1 MTQFR
6 QLTPELCHN
15 KLSFVILWTESVST
29 EQYYYPVVSDN
40 LPKHIK
46 KGHQLVF
53 SRQDLSAREADMF
66 ALMIAQMKTNDWDHS
81 TPHYEFTSNQ
91 LSDWLGVDTKHI
103 GSNLSPV
110 ANRLA
115 SRKIGIKRE
124 NAKGETEFDYRP
136 LFKHIA
142 YKNGVLTMVPND
154 MLKSEYI
161 EYNHGF
167 ALINTRNFFDV
178 KKEYSKRLY
187 ELLSRFKSKGYEM
200 HTQSLQELKGVF
212 GLLDEAGKI
221 KKDKSSFKNNSVFM
235 KRCIRQSITDLSE
248 HPQIKKELL
257 FIDSDKGDF
266 GFELVKKGRTITGIR
281 FLFRWLKLGT
291 IDELNQHDAI
301 KTIKEL
307 ELKRLQENVKL
318 SDGELETLA
327 IAYQCIGKD
336 EKAAQIEQTLAKR
349 HFTPEP
355 ESQSADDDLDA
366 FLDKINTLTEVNGNP
381 DY

>member
-6 QLTPELCHN
+6 QLTPKLCHN
-15 KLSFVILWTESVST
+15 KLSFVILWTELVNT
-29 EQYYYPVVSDN
+29 EEYYYPAVSDN

-53 SRQDLSAREADMF
+53 SRQDLSAREADLF
-66 ALMIAQMKTNDWDHS
+66 ALMIAQMKSNDWDHS
-81 TPHYEFTSNQ
+81 TPHYAFTSNQ

-124 NAKGETEFDYRP
+124 NVKGDIEFDYRP

-200 HTQSLQELKGVF
+200 HVQSLQELKGVF

-235 KRCIRQSITDLSE
+235 KRCIRQSITDLSI

-327 IAYQCIGKD
+327 IAYQYIGKD
-336 EKAAQIEQTLAKR
+336 DKAAQIEQTRSEERRVGKECRL
-349 HFTPEP
+349 
-355 ESQSADDDLDA
+355 
-366 FLDKINTLTEVNGNP
+366 
-381 DY
+381 

>member
-1 MTQFR
+1 MNDEQF
-6 QLTPELCHN
+6 
-15 KLSFVILWTESVST
+15 
-29 EQYYYPVVSDN
+29 YYPVVSDR

-66 ALMIAQMKTNDWDHS
+66 ALMIAHMKADDWNTT

-91 LSDWLGVDTKHI
+91 LSEWLGVESKHI

-115 SRKIGIKRE
+115 SRKIGIKIE
-124 NAKGETEFDYRP
+124 SKKGDTEFDYRP

-161 EYNHGF
+161 EYNQGF

-187 ELLSRFKSKGYEM
+187 ELLSRFKDKGFEM
-200 HTQSLQELKGVF
+200 HQQKLNELKGVF
-212 GLLDEAGKI
+212 GLLDEAGKL

-235 KRCIRQSITDLSE
+235 KRCIRESIKELSE
-248 HPQIKKELL
+248 HPQIRKELL
-257 FIDSDKGDF
+257 FLEGDSGEK
-266 GFELVKKGRTITGIR
+266 GFEVVKKGRTITGIK
-281 FLFRWLKLGT
+281 FLFRWIKLGT
-291 IDELNQHDAI
+291 VDELNQHDAL
-301 KTIKEL
+301 KTIREL
-307 ELKRLQENVKL
+307 ELKRLQDNIRLSEN
-318 SDGELETLA
+318 ELESLA
-327 IAYQCIGKD
+327 IAYRYVGKED
-336 EKAAQIEQTLAKR
+336 HALKVEESLSKR
-349 HFTPEP
+349 HLKQNEVQEEDTNEVD
-355 ESQSADDDLDA
+355 SL
-366 FLDKINTLTEVNGNP
+366 LDKIDTLSEISNNP